1 MEDDALDNAQL
12 HALHWAFFSSVMDK
26 DFPELFA
33 EFVTWCD
40 SLSKE
45 EMDSILS
52 DDDEDMDAPVW
63 AGVLPLGVAVA
74 EPLPDP
80 LMPERQVPPPVAAWS
95 RGKQG

>member
-40 SLSKE
+40 NLSKE
-45 EMDSILS
+45 EMDSIFS
-52 DDDEDMDAPVW
+52 DDEEDMEDSQEETPTYTDDEIWKSLSVN
-63 AGVLPLGVAVA
+63 
-74 EPLPDP
+74 
-80 LMPERQVPPPVAAWS
+80 
-95 RGKQG
+95 

>member
-40 SLSKE
+40 NLSKE
-45 EMDSILS
+45 DMDSILS
-52 DDDEDMDAPVW
+52 DDEEDIEDSEEETVTYTEDEIWKSISVN
-63 AGVLPLGVAVA
+63 
-74 EPLPDP
+74 
-80 LMPERQVPPPVAAWS
+80 
-95 RGKQG
+95 

>member
-40 SLSKE
+40 NLSKE
-45 EMDSILS
+45 DMDSILS
-52 DDDEDMDAPVW
+52 DDEEDMEDTDDDTVTHTEDEIW
-63 AGVLPLGVAVA
+63 KSLS
-74 EPLPDP
+74 EN
-80 LMPERQVPPPVAAWS
+80 
-95 RGKQG
+95 

>member
-40 SLSKE
+40 NLSKE
-45 EMDSILS
+45 DMDSILS
-52 DDDEDMDAPVW
+52 DDEEDMEDSQEETVTHTEDEIW
-63 AGVLPLGVAVA
+63 KSLSVN
-74 EPLPDP
+74 
-80 LMPERQVPPPVAAWS
+80 
-95 RGKQG
+95 

>member
-40 SLSKE
+40 NLSKE
-45 EMDSILS
+45 DMDSILS
-52 DDDEDMDAPVW
+52 DDEEDMEDSEEATVTHTEDEIW
-63 AGVLPLGVAVA
+63 KSLSVN
-74 EPLPDP
+74 
-80 LMPERQVPPPVAAWS
+80 
-95 RGKQG
+95 

>member
-1 MEDDALDNAQL
+1 MEEDALDNAQL

-40 SLSKE
+40 NLSNE

-52 DDDEDMDAPVW
+52 DDDEETTTYTADEIWKSLSVN
-63 AGVLPLGVAVA
+63 
-74 EPLPDP
+74 
-80 LMPERQVPPPVAAWS
+80 
-95 RGKQG
+95 

>member
-40 SLSKE
+40 NLSKE

-52 DDDEDMDAPVW
+52 DDEEDMEDSQEETPTYTADEIWKSLSVN
-63 AGVLPLGVAVA
+63 
-74 EPLPDP
+74 
-80 LMPERQVPPPVAAWS
+80 
-95 RGKQG
+95 

>member
-40 SLSKE
+40 NLSKE
-45 EMDSILS
+45 DMDSILS
-52 DDDEDMDAPVW
+52 DDEEDMEDSQEETPTYTADEIWKSLSVN
-63 AGVLPLGVAVA
+63 
-74 EPLPDP
+74 
-80 LMPERQVPPPVAAWS
+80 
-95 RGKQG
+95 

>member
-40 SLSKE
+40 NLSKE
-45 EMDSILS
+45 EMATILS
-52 DDDEDMDAPVW
+52 DDEEDMEDTEEETVTHTEDEIW
-63 AGVLPLGVAVA
+63 KSLSVN
-74 EPLPDP
+74 
-80 LMPERQVPPPVAAWS
+80 
-95 RGKQG
+95 